1 MNRNEMVTQ
10 LAILVGI
17 GCGLALAYVLIS
29 SISDNTNKIKT
40 ILGIIQSSITIIA
53 IVITGIFAALRF
65 QVFREFV
72 PHLSIS
78 HEISHRRIGD
88 SYIHIGV
95 TVTLHNRSKVAMK
108 IRKGEYLLQQI
119 KPITDVEIE
128 SLDVQRPDT
137 KNDYIEW
144 PVLDEQER
152 IWDGQGLTIDPGE
165 FHQAVFESVI
175 PLNIET
181 VLVYSYFNNPDYYPN
196 SKLSE
201 GWSATSF
208 YDIT

>member
-1 MNRNEMVTQ
+1 M
-10 LAILVGI
+10 
-17 GCGLALAYVLIS
+17 
-29 SISDNTNKIKT
+29 
-40 ILGIIQSSITIIA
+40 
-53 IVITGIFAALRF
+53 
-65 QVFREFV
+65 
-72 PHLSIS
+72 
-78 HEISHRRIGD
+78 
-88 SYIHIGV
+88 
-95 TVTLHNRSKVAMK
+95 
-108 IRKGEYLLQQI
+108 QQI
-119 KPITDVEIE
+119 KPITDIEIE

>member
-95 TVTLHNRSKVAMK
+95 IVTLHNRSKVAMK

-119 KPITDVEIE
+119 KPITDIEIE

-208 YDIT
+208 YDIP